1 MNVLDKIVARK
12 REIVEASKQ
21 AVSYSKLEKSAYFT
35 RKTVSLK
42 ERLLNG
48 NNTGIIAEFKR
59 RSPSK
64 DWINKEA
71 KVQDVVTKYAEYGAA
86 AGSILTDTEFF
97 GGTMNDLLAARELV
111 DIPLLRKDFMIDEYQ
126 IVEAKAN
133 GADVILLIAA
143 ILTPKET
150 KALAKTAQSLGLNV
164 LLEIH
169 EEEEVRTFN
178 EYVDM
183 VGVNNRNL
191 KTFEVSLDFSYRL
204 AETIPPDFVKVAESG
219 ITKPETILSLK
230 QAGYKGFLIGENFM
244 KTANPGKAFQEF
256 AEALKS

>member
-1 MNVLDKIVARK
+1 MNVLDEIVARK
-12 REIVEASKQ
+12 KEIVAASKQ
-21 AVSYSKLEKSAYFT
+21 DVSYSKLEKSAYFT

-42 ERLLNG
+42 DSLLQG
-48 NNTGIIAEFKR
+48 KNTGIIAEFKR

-86 AGSILTDTEFF
+86 AASILTDTEFF
-97 GGTMNDLLAARELV
+97 GGSMDDLLKARELV
-111 DIPLLRKDFMIDEYQ
+111 NIPLLRKDFMIDEYQ

-133 GADVILLIAA
+133 GSDVILLIAA

-150 KALAKTAQSLGLNV
+150 KALAKTAQSLGMNV

-169 EEEEVRTFN
+169 DEEEVRTFN

-204 AETIPPDFVKVAESG
+204 AETIPADFVKVAESG
-219 ITKPETILSLK
+219 ITQPETILSLK

-244 KTANPGKAFQEF
+244 KTSNPGEAFKTF

>member
-12 REIVEASKQ
+12 KEIVEASKKS
-21 AVSYSKLEKSAYFT
+21 VPYNKLDKLTYFS
-35 RKTVSLK
+35 RNCISLK
-42 ERLLNG
+42 ESLLAEK
-48 NNTGIIAEFKR
+48 NTGIIAEFKR

-71 KVQDVVTKYAEYGAA
+71 KVQDIVTKYAQYGAA
-86 AGSILTDTEFF
+86 ASSILTDEDFF
-97 GGTMNDLLAARELV
+97 GGSMQDLLEARELV

-143 ILTPKET
+143 ILTPKEC
-150 KALAKTAQSLGLNV
+150 KALAKSAQSHGLNV

-169 EEEEVRTFN
+169 DEEEVCCFN

-191 KTFEVSLDFSYRL
+191 KTFEVSIDFSFRL
-204 AETIPPDFVKVAESG
+204 AETIPTDFVKVAESG
-219 ITKPETILSLK
+219 ITQPETIKSLRE
-230 QAGYKGFLIGENFM
+230 AGYKGFLIGENFM
-244 KTANPGKAFQEF
+244 KAQNPGKAFQEF
-256 AEALKS
+256 AEALK